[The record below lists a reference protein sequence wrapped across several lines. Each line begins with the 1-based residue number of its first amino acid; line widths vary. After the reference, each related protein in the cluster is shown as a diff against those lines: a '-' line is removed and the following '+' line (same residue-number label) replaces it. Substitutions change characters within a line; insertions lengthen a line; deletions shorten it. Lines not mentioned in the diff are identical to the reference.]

1 MAVVN
6 RWYRILELLVTQ
18 QRLTLEEMRSDLN
31 VSLSTLQKS
40 IEQLNELLDSD
51 LQIKQEGQLVS
62 LEVYDYRRLEDILAG
77 SLRKESDFNS
87 SSKRTSYLIKRLVRS
102 SQPLLIDDLAE
113 EIGVSRTTINK
124 DLRQVK
130 ELAAAY
136 QVNILGRP
144 NRGLEVSGSELNL
157 RLFYIHHVYAYFDS
171 DTLTE
176 ESQSF
181 LEDLYQTFKLPKKTQ
196 ELLTKVIAI
205 TIARLRRQQQLQQ
218 PIAYYTN
225 ELVDSDLVHQLI
237 YHIEMNYHL
246 SLSQYE
252 QDFISYPLHIQYIDG
267 LPYRPS
273 PSPELLA
280 LFQKIV
286 QKVKETLLVTFDEE
300 SLYVEMHRHLKFL
313 LHRLLFHVQA
323 NDIFHGDIPNKY
335 PLAFEMAKVAG
346 QELQQSFGYQLAI
359 SELSYLAL
367 YFEMA
372 LREEESEKQLRT
384 RKIAVVCTT
393 GRGTANMIC
402 RQLRRVLGQEISISQ
417 YSEEEFNPLED
428 DDYFAIFT
436 TIPLKLT
443 GLKSPVVH
451 LTNLFDDQWLQDEWK
466 RVNRYHQKNLETIT
480 LKFIRLSDEASYQAY
495 LEKMV
500 ASLEK
505 EGLVDSQFLD
515 RTLDRELQQSTI
527 FGNGIGFPHTINQK
541 EGQTIL
547 MLAVLDPIHQEGAEQ
562 VEFIFLVAIPQQV
575 EGQMEAELL
584 ELYDDIFRIASDSSL
599 KGGLKKVMTEA
610 EFLAFT
616 RSKGVF

>member
-1 MAVVN
+1 
-6 RWYRILELLVTQ
+6 VTQ

-225 ELVDSDLVHQLI
+225 ELADSDLVHQLI

-273 PSPELLA
+273 PSTELLA
-280 LFQKIV
+280 LFQKMV

-300 SLYVEMHRHLKFL
+300 SLYLEMHRHLKFL
-313 LHRLLFHVQA
+313 LHRLIFHVQA

-505 EGLVDSQFLD
+505 EGLVDSQFLN

-547 MLAVLDPIHQEGAEQ
+547 MLAVLDPVHQEGAEQ

-584 ELYDDIFRIASDSSL
+584 ELYDDIFRISSDSSL
-599 KGGLKKVMTEA
+599 KGDLKKVMTEA

>member
-218 PIAYYTN
+218 PLAYFTN
-225 ELVDSDLVHQLI
+225 ELADSDLVHQLI
-237 YHIEMNYHL
+237 YHIEMTYHL

-273 PSPELLA
+273 PSTELLA
-280 LFQKIV
+280 LFQKMV
-286 QKVKETLLVTFDEE
+286 QKVKETLLVTFNEE

-313 LHRLLFHVQA
+313 LHRLIFHVQA

-505 EGLVDSQFLD
+505 EGLVDSQFLN

-584 ELYDDIFRIASDSSL
+584 ELYDDIFRISSDSSL
-599 KGGLKKVMTEA
+599 KGDLKKVMTEA

>member
-171 DTLTE
+171 DSLTE

-225 ELVDSDLVHQLI
+225 ELADSDLMHQLI
-237 YHIEMNYHL
+237 YHIEMTYHL

-280 LFQKIV
+280 LFQKMV
-286 QKVKETLLVTFDEE
+286 QRVKETLLVTFNEE

-313 LHRLLFHVQA
+313 LHRLIFHVQA

-346 QELQQSFGYQLAI
+346 QELQRSFGYQLAI

-372 LREEESEKQLRT
+372 LREEESENQLRT
-384 RKIAVVCTT
+384 QKIAVVCTT

-402 RQLRRVLGQEISISQ
+402 RQLKRVLGQEISISQ

-505 EGLVDSQFLD
+505 EGLVDGQFLN
-515 RTLDRELQQSTI
+515 RTVERELQQSTI

-584 ELYDDIFRIASDSSL
+584 ELYDDIFRISSDSSL
-599 KGGLKKVMTEA
+599 KGDLKKVMTEA

>member
-136 QVNILGRP
+136 QVRILGRP

-176 ESQSF
+176 ESQLF

-196 ELLTKVIAI
+196 ELLTKVVAI

-225 ELVDSDLVHQLI
+225 ELADSDLVHQLI
-237 YHIEMNYHL
+237 YHIEMTYHL

-280 LFQKIV
+280 LFQKMV
-286 QKVKETLLVTFDEE
+286 QRVKETLLVPFNEE
-300 SLYVEMHRHLKFL
+300 SLYLEMHRHLKFL
-313 LHRLLFHVQA
+313 LHRLIFHVQA

-346 QELQQSFGYQLAI
+346 QELQRSFGYQLAI

-372 LREEESEKQLRT
+372 LREEESENQLRT

-451 LTNLFDDQWLQDEWK
+451 LTNLFDDQWLQNEWK

-505 EGLVDSQFLD
+505 EGLVDSQFLN
-515 RTLDRELQQSTI
+515 RTVNRELQQSTI

-584 ELYDDIFRIASDSSL
+584 ELYDDIFRIASDASL
-599 KGGLKKVMTEA
+599 KGDLKKVTTEA

>member
-218 PIAYYTN
+218 PLAYFTN
-225 ELVDSDLVHQLI
+225 ELADSDLVHQLI
-237 YHIEMNYHL
+237 YHIEMTYHL

-280 LFQKIV
+280 LFQKMV
-286 QKVKETLLVTFDEE
+286 QKVKETLLVTFNEE

-313 LHRLLFHVQA
+313 LHRLIFHVQA

-372 LREEESEKQLRT
+372 LREEESEKQLLT

-505 EGLVDSQFLD
+505 EGLVDSQFLN

-584 ELYDDIFRIASDSSL
+584 ELYDDIFRIASDASL
-599 KGGLKKVMTEA
+599 KGDLKKVMTEA

>member
-218 PIAYYTN
+218 PLAYFTN
-225 ELVDSDLVHQLI
+225 ELADSDLVHQLI
-237 YHIEMNYHL
+237 YHIEMTYHL

-280 LFQKIV
+280 LFQKMV
-286 QKVKETLLVTFDEE
+286 QKVKETLLVTFNEE

-313 LHRLLFHVQA
+313 LHRLIFHVQA

-505 EGLVDSQFLD
+505 EGLVDSQFLN
-515 RTLDRELQQSTI
+515 RTVNRELQQSTI

-541 EGQTIL
+541 KGQTIL

-599 KGGLKKVMTEA
+599 KGDLKKVMTEA

>member
-225 ELVDSDLVHQLI
+225 ELADSDLVHQLI
-237 YHIEMNYHL
+237 YHIEMTYHL

-273 PSPELLA
+273 PSRELLA
-280 LFQKIV
+280 LFQKMV
-286 QKVKETLLVTFDEE
+286 QKVKETLLVTFNEE

-313 LHRLLFHVQA
+313 LHRLIFHVQA

-505 EGLVDSQFLD
+505 EGLVDSQFLN

-599 KGGLKKVMTEA
+599 KGDLKKVMTEA

>member
-130 ELAAAY
+130 ELAEAY

-218 PIAYYTN
+218 PLAYFTN
-225 ELVDSDLVHQLI
+225 ELADSDLVHQLI
-237 YHIEMNYHL
+237 YHIEMTYHL

-280 LFQKIV
+280 LFQKMV
-286 QKVKETLLVTFDEE
+286 QKVKETLLVTFNEE
-300 SLYVEMHRHLKFL
+300 SLYLEMHRHLKFL
-313 LHRLLFHVQA
+313 LHRLIFHVQA

-402 RQLRRVLGQEISISQ
+402 RQLRRVLGQEISISL

-480 LKFIRLSDEASYQAY
+480 LKFIRLSEEASYQAY

-505 EGLVDSQFLD
+505 EGLVDSQFLN

-599 KGGLKKVMTEA
+599 KGDLKKVMTEA

>member
-18 QRLTLEEMRSDLN
+18 QRLTLEEMRSDLK

-130 ELAAAY
+130 ELAEAY

-144 NRGLEVSGSELNL
+144 NRGLEVSGLELNL

-205 TIARLRRQQQLQQ
+205 TIARLRRRQQLQQ

-225 ELVDSDLVHQLI
+225 ELADSDLVHQLI
-237 YHIEMNYHL
+237 YHIEMTYHL

-280 LFQKIV
+280 LFQKMV
-286 QKVKETLLVTFDEE
+286 QKVKETLLVTFNEE

-313 LHRLLFHVQA
+313 LHRLIFHVQA

-335 PLAFEMAKVAG
+335 PLAFEMAKVAA
-346 QELQQSFGYQLAI
+346 QELQRSFGYQLAL

-372 LREEESEKQLRT
+372 LREEDSETQLRT

-417 YSEEEFNPLED
+417 YSEEEFNPVED

-451 LTNLFDDQWLQDEWK
+451 LTKLFDDQWLEDEWQ

-505 EGLVDSQFLD
+505 EGLVDSQFLN

-584 ELYDDIFRIASDSSL
+584 ELYDDIFRIASDASL
-599 KGGLKKVMTEA
+599 KGDLKKVMTEA

>member
-18 QRLTLEEMRSDLN
+18 QRLTLEEMRSDLK

-218 PIAYYTN
+218 PLAYFTN
-225 ELVDSDLVHQLI
+225 ELADSDLVHQLI
-237 YHIEMNYHL
+237 YHIEMTYHL

-252 QDFISYPLHIQYIDG
+252 QDFISFPLHIQYIDG

-273 PSPELLA
+273 PSRELLA
-280 LFQKIV
+280 LFQKMV
-286 QKVKETLLVTFDEE
+286 KKVKETLLVTFNEE
-300 SLYVEMHRHLKFL
+300 NLFVEMHRHLKFL
-313 LHRLLFHVQA
+313 LHRLIFHAQA
-323 NDIFHGDIPNKY
+323 KDIFHGDIPNKY
-335 PLAFEMAKVAG
+335 PLAFEMAKVAA
-346 QELQQSFGYQLAI
+346 QELQRSFGYQLAL

-367 YFEMA
+367 YFELA
-372 LREEESEKQLRT
+372 LREEESENQLRT

-417 YSEEEFNPLED
+417 YSEEEFNPVED

-451 LTNLFDDQWLQDEWK
+451 LTKLFDDQWLEDEWQ

-515 RTLDRELQQSTI
+515 RTVERELQQSTI
-527 FGNGIGFPHTINQK
+527 F
-541 EGQTIL
+541 
-547 MLAVLDPIHQEGAEQ
+547 
-562 VEFIFLVAIPQQV
+562 
-575 EGQMEAELL
+575 
-584 ELYDDIFRIASDSSL
+584 
-599 KGGLKKVMTEA
+599 
-610 EFLAFT
+610 
-616 RSKGVF
+616 